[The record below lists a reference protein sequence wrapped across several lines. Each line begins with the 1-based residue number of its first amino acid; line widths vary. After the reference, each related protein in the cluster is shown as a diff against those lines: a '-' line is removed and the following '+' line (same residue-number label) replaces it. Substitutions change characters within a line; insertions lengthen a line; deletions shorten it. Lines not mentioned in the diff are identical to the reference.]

1 MIGSNNKISVKR
13 MVEASSKETF
23 DSSYVYTSEPCYIE
37 PMDAQVATI
46 IDDQNAFYMVKI
58 FLEGQLDIRIGDKC
72 VDLQSKEYIVKGV
85 EPFSNNTDTG
95 DMTQLVAVRVFP

>member
-1 MIGSNNKISVKR
+1 
-13 MVEASSKETF
+13 MVEASSKEAF
-23 DSSYVYTSEPCYIE
+23 DSGYVYTSEPCYIE

-46 IDDQNAFYMVKI
+46 IDDQNAFHMVKI

-72 VDLQSKEYIVKGV
+72 IDEQSKQYIVKGI
-85 EPFSNNTDTG
+85 EPYSNNKDTG